1 MKLSV
6 VKLVLVVAVGISLLS
21 GFLYLYYQSAVNRK
35 NNDGSGAAEFLISP
49 GQKVYEVAENL
60 RKAKLINS
68 AAAFKIYVRFHNLD
82 NKLQAGY
89 YRISR
94 NLSLKEVVDV
104 LQHGKRDLRLTF
116 PEGWRREEMA
126 FAAAKILAR
135 PAFYAEFLKETEGLE
150 GFLFPETYLV
160 PREISARDLV
170 RVMKEIFNKKYTQAA
185 TAPGAN
191 KELPQREV
199 IILASIVEREAKK
212 DEDRSVIAGILI
224 KRFQNGWPLEA
235 DATVQYA
242 LASARLTKIS
252 FEGLLNFEFWPKN
265 ISFDDLK
272 IDSAYNSRRRSGL
285 PPGPI
290 GNPGLASIN
299 GVLNAVE
306 TPYWYYLTDADGNT
320 HFAKTLEEH
329 NRNVNRYLHP

>member
-1 MKLSV
+1 MKFSLA
-6 VKLVLVVAVGISLLS
+6 KIILIGLVGALLLS
-21 GFLYLYYQSAVNRK
+21 GFFYLYYRAAVNRK
-35 NNDGSGAAEFLISP
+35 NNNGSGAAEFLISP

-68 AAAFKIYVRFHNLD
+68 AAAFKIHVRFQNLD

-89 YRISR
+89 YRIPR

-126 FAAAKILAR
+126 LAAAKILAR
-135 PAFYAEFLKETEGLE
+135 PAFYNEFLKETEGLE
-150 GFLFPETYLV
+150 GFLFPETYIV
-160 PREISARDLV
+160 PKEISAKDLI
-170 RVMKEIFNKKYTQAA
+170 RVMKETFNKKYTQAA
-185 TAPGAN
+185 TMPGAN
-191 KELPQREV
+191 KALPQKEV
-199 IILASIVEREAKK
+199 ITLASIIEREAKK
-212 DEDRSVIAGILI
+212 DEDRPIIAGILI

-242 LASARLTKIS
+242 LASARLAKIS
-252 FEGLLNFEFWPKN
+252 FDGLANFEFWPKN
-265 ISFDDLK
+265 ISFDDLR

-290 GNPGLASIN
+290 GNPGLTSIR

-306 TPYWYYLTDADGNT
+306 TPYWYYLNDGEGNI

-329 NRNVNRYLHP
+329 NLNVSRYLHP